1 MDYSKLVFPIYEYH
15 EYPKWVEGKDGPVIV
30 QNAEE
35 EKAVT
40 EDRPRRGRKP
50 AEAD

>member
-1 MDYSKLVFPIYEYH
+1 MDYSKLIFPPYEYH

-35 EKAVT
+35 EAAVK
-40 EDRPRRGRKP
+40 KP
-50 AEAD
+50 TKRETK